1 MSYNQQSCRLKWYRR
16 SAEQGYALALYSLGV
31 IYENGEGAKKD
42 YKQAVQWYRQAAK
55 QGYAIAQSAL
65 GVMYENGL
73 GVLQD
78 NALAHMW
85 YNLSAANGND
95 LGGQNRNEVANKMT
109 SEEIF
114 TAKAMARKCMSSD
127 YKDCGE

>member
-1 MSYNQQSCRLKWYRR
+1 MRNIFITAVFLAFAVPISAQDFNRGVEAYRSGDYVTAMNEWR
-16 SAEQGYALALYSLGV
+16 PLAEQG
-31 IYENGEGAKKD
+31 NM
-42 YKQAVQWYRQAAK
+42 
-55 QGYAIAQSAL
+55 IAQYAL
-65 GVMYENGL
+65 GVMYENGV

-78 NALAHMW
+78 NVIAHMW

-95 LGGQNRNEVANKMT
+95 LGGKNRNEVAIKMT
-109 SEEIF
+109 AEEIF

>member
-1 MSYNQQSCRLKWYRR
+1 M
-16 SAEQGYALALYSLGV
+16 
-31 IYENGEGAKKD
+31 
-42 YKQAVQWYRQAAK
+42 YK
-55 QGYAIAQSAL
+55 
-65 GVMYENGL
+65 NDL

-95 LGGQNRNEVANKMT
+95 LGGKNRNEVAIKMT

-127 YKDCGE
+127 YKDCGEWMENKFFQQTFSLLRLGSKAFAQSI